1 MSILANL
8 LKKTEPNQA
17 KAEIPPG
24 VLQAVSS
31 SNTGGD
37 RRRYY
42 LIGGIAV
49 AAIAVGALLGIYLNT
64 RPAPVR
70 PVVRP
75 QPLPQAEPL
84 VAVQPPLSSATQSQ
98 VATVSAPVP
107 DQAVQKPVRS
117 AARPAR
123 VAQAIKRSAPAEQPA
138 VPPAA
143 PERKAAPR
151 DRSIVDAHLF
161 AARNAEARRDYLTA
175 LNQYQKAL
183 EADPD
188 NYRIMNNVASTML
201 RLGMDA
207 EALQVANRALATK
220 PDYVSAIIN
229 AGIAHG
235 NLGHAAASRGMFT
248 KAVTLDPSNRSALYN
263 LALSQERAGTLDDAL
278 KTYRRLAEGGDA
290 QGYLGQGRLYEQ
302 QGNKREALKVYRELT
317 ALPDSGQR
325 PKDLAR
331 ERIKMLDQ

>member
-70 PVVRP
+70 PAARP
-75 QPLPQAEPL
+75 QPLPQTEP
-84 VAVQPPLSSATQSQ
+84 VAAVQPPLSSSMQPL
-98 VATVSAPVP
+98 VAAASAPVP
-107 DQAVQKPVRS
+107 DQTVQKPVRP
-117 AARPAR
+117 AARPVR
-123 VAQAIKRSAPAEQPA
+123 VAQAMKRSAPAEQPA
-138 VPPAA
+138 SP
-143 PERKAAPR
+143 PERTAAPR

-207 EALQVANRALATK
+207 EALQVANRALSTK

>member
-8 LKKTEPNQA
+8 LKKTEPNQV

-31 SNTGGD
+31 SNLGTD

-49 AAIAVGALLGIYLNT
+49 AAVAVGALLGIYLNT

-70 PVVRP
+70 PTARP
-75 QPLPQAEPL
+75 QPLPQAEP
-84 VAVQPPLSSATQSQ
+84 VAAVQPPLSSATQPL
-98 VATVSAPVP
+98 VAAPSVAAP
-107 DQAVQKPVRS
+107 AEMVQKPVRT
-117 AARPAR
+117 AARPTR
-123 VAQAIKRSAPAEQPA
+123 RPQAVKRSAPTEQPA
-138 VPPAA
+138 APHAA
-143 PERKAAPR
+143 PVRTAAPK
-151 DRSIVDAHLF
+151 DRSIIDARLF

-175 LNQYQKAL
+175 LNQYRLAL

-201 RLGMDA
+201 RMGMDA

-220 PDYVSAIIN
+220 PEYVSAIIN
-229 AGIAHG
+229 AGIAQG
-235 NLGHAAASRGMFT
+235 NLGQAAASRSLFSR
-248 KAVTLDPSNRSALYN
+248 AVALDPSNRGALYN
-263 LALSQERAGTLDDAL
+263 LALSQERAGSMDDAL
-278 KTYRRLAEGGDA
+278 KTYRRLAEGGDP
-290 QGYLGQGRLYEQ
+290 QGYLGQGRLYER
-302 QGNKREALKVYRELT
+302 QGKKDEALRLYRELT
-317 ALPDSGQR
+317 ALPEGGQR

-331 ERIKMLDQ
+331 ERIKILEQ